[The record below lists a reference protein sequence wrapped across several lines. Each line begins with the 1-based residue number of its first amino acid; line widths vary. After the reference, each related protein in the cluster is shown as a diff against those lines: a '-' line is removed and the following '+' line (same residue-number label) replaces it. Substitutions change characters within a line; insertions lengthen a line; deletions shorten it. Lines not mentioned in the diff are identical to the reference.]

1 MAASRERVGSLQNP
15 LSEIHLPSCPTRLRS
30 EAEEPEVTVLAS
42 ESEAALE
49 EEVKVDDRWRFF
61 RPCRWINLPFM
72 RLSVLVEEVVA
83 VVAAALETEDG
94 CVPGGAVVGGEV
106 NSGGLCHRNHIS
118 IVWRSGSYAVTCF
131 RMPARTEGT
140 AYSVVGGGV
149 LCQWRRQSRKG
160 KLPQIESKCNE

>member
-1 MAASRERVGSLQNP
+1 M
-15 LSEIHLPSCPTRLRS
+15 
-30 EAEEPEVTVLAS
+30 
-42 ESEAALE
+42 
-49 EEVKVDDRWRFF
+49 KVDDRWIFF

-72 RLSVLVEEVVA
+72 RLSVLLEGAVA
-83 VVAAALETEDG
+83 VVATALEAEDG
-94 CVPGGAVVGGEV
+94 CVPGGAVIGKEIS
-106 NSGGLCHRNHIS
+106 SGRVCHHHHIG
-118 IVWRSGSYAVTCF
+118 IVWRSGGNAVTCF

>member
-1 MAASRERVGSLQNP
+1 MGSLQNP
-15 LSEIHLPSCPTRLRS
+15 LSEIHLPSCPILLCS

-42 ESEAALE
+42 GSEAALE

-72 RLSVLVEEVVA
+72 RLSFLMEGVVA
-83 VVAAALETEDG
+83 VVAAAVDAEDG

-106 NSGGLCHRNHIS
+106 SSGGACHHNHIS
-118 IVWRSGSYAVTCF
+118 IVWRSGGDAVTCF
-131 RMPARTEGT
+131 RMPAQTEET

-149 LCQWRRQSRKG
+149 IYRRRR
-160 KLPQIESKCNE
+160 